1 MDAVIASPI
10 AAAAG
15 GSFLIESRTPDE
27 IFTPEDLSEEQRQI
41 AATAELFAREEIL
54 PHAAAIEAKE
64 PGALT
69 AVLRKIAELGFTAL
83 DIPEEFGGLGMD
95 KVSSTLITDHISVLA
110 SFSTAFGAHIGIAT
124 LPLVWYG
131 TEEQKQ
137 RYLPKLATCE
147 WIGAYGLS
155 EASSGSDA
163 MNIRTRAVL
172 SSDGAHYILNGE
184 KQWLTNCGIADLYT
198 VFAKIDGEKFSA
210 FLIERAT
217 PGLTVGAEE
226 HKLGIHGS
234 STCPLVLQDCKIPAG
249 NLLGEAGKGHHIAF
263 NVLNVGRFKLGVACI
278 GGARHALAQMI
289 RYAKERKAFGKPIA
303 EFGLIQRKISSAA
316 AQLYAAESMAY
327 RLAGLIDARLDTAR
341 LDSARAE
348 QTGGPSGQSIDVP
361 RKIEEYAV
369 ECSILKVYGSEMLT
383 LVADELIA
391 TMGGYGY
398 VEEYPAERTYRDAR
412 INRIF
417 EGTNEINRLIITG
430 WMMKRAMSGKLP
442 LLGAIKRVMDEVME
456 PPAFGGDSD
465 AGQPL
470 AHETAVLAAVKKMA
484 LFAAG
489 VASQRFMT
497 ALEEQQEI
505 MADLADMISQVFAL
519 ESALVRA
526 QKIASAGR
534 GSAEVA
540 AAMTGLLAEESMAL
554 AEQAARRV
562 LAASSEG
569 DALDHAVGDS
579 AAPGAIDAV
588 RCGHVEPRRGSQVHR
603 AGTLSFLKDELPVL
617 MQPAPSDSKTIRV
630 LLAEAESSLAEGPH
644 AERARRDAETLLLHA
659 IREDVPDA
667 NLAWLIAHD
676 NETLPAHARH
686 GFSRVGRTPPC
697 RRAHSIHYGRG

>member
-1 MDAVIASPI
+1 MCCKEASLPISAAISPI
-10 AAAAG
+10 VAATG
-15 GSFLIESRTPDE
+15 GSFLLESRTPDE
-27 IFTPEDLSEEQRQI
+27 VFTPEDLNEEQRQI
-41 AATAELFAREEIL
+41 AATAERFASEEIL
-54 PHAAAIEAKE
+54 PRVAAIEAKE
-64 PGALT
+64 PGAM
-69 AVLRKIAELGFTAL
+69 AAALRKAAELGFTAVEV
-83 DIPEEFGGLGMD
+83 PEEYGGLGLD

-110 SFSTAFGAHIGIAT
+110 SFSTAFGAHVGIAT

-172 SSDGAHYILNGE
+172 SPDGAHYILNGE
-184 KQWLTNCGIADLYT
+184 KQWLTNGGTADLYT

-210 FLIERAT
+210 FLIERGT

-226 HKLGIHGS
+226 HKLGIRGS
-234 STCPLVLQDCKIPAG
+234 STCPLVLQDCKIPKE

-289 RYAKERKAFGKPIA
+289 RYAKERRAFGKSIA

-327 RLAGLIDARLDTAR
+327 RTAGLIEAKLEG
-341 LDSARAE
+341 ARAD
-348 QTGGPSGQSIDVP
+348 QAGGRSGQNIDVP

-398 VEEYPAERTYRDAR
+398 VEDYPAERTYRDAR

-442 LLGAIKRVMDEVME
+442 LLAAIKRVMDEVME

-465 AGQPL
+465 ADQPL
-470 AHETAVLAAVKKMA
+470 AHEMAVLAAVKKMA

-505 MADLADMISQVFAL
+505 MADLADMIIQVFAL

-526 QKIASAGR
+526 QKIARAGCGSAG
-534 GSAEVA
+534 VV

-569 DALDHAVGDS
+569 DALTTQLSILRRLARSTPADV
-579 AAPGAIDAV
+579 V
-588 RCGHVEPRRGSQVHR
+588 RLSRGV
-603 AGTLSFLKDELPVL
+603 
-617 MQPAPSDSKTIRV
+617 
-630 LLAEAESSLAEGPH
+630 
-644 AERARRDAETLLLHA
+644 ARRCIELECYP
-659 IREDVPDA
+659 I
-667 NLAWLIAHD
+667 
-676 NETLPAHARH
+676 
-686 GFSRVGRTPPC
+686 
-697 RRAHSIHYGRG
+697 